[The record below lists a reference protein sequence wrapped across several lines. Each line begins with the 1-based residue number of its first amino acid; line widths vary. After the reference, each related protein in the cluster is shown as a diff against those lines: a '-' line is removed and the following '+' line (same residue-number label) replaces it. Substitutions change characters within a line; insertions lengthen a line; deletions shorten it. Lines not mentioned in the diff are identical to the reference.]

1 MMEGREGEEVE
12 NRSARLFDPLSSTR
26 PRVTPGLLLLL
37 LSIDGPRKRRRRIIF
52 GKRKERKKER
62 KTADE
67 RGPRLLCVCVCVSD
81 QLFSID

>member
-1 MMEGREGEEVE
+1 MMEGREREREEVE

-37 LSIDGPRKRRRRIIF
+37 LLPWIDGPRKRRRRIIF

-67 RGPRLLCVCVCVSD
+67 RGPTPPAVCVCVC
-81 QLFSID
+81 L